1 MGSLHEKARPWTSPD
16 AAPPGPRPP
25 LTSLQTSSLDQLPSR
40 PTPSGPAA
48 LQTSPIPACPHAHT
62 RLQVRVRE
70 LEGVLREYQREN
82 AKFGEVKERY
92 KAALAAVRGDLAA
105 RDAEKKQL
113 SDMCGQL
120 LGRLEREGLT
130 LDS

>member
-1 MGSLHEKARPWTSPD
+1 
-16 AAPPGPRPP
+16 
-25 LTSLQTSSLDQLPSR
+25 
-40 PTPSGPAA
+40 
-48 LQTSPIPACPHAHT
+48 
-62 RLQVRVRE
+62 VRVRE